1 MSLHETAFKFLALG
15 LTSTALISFSS
26 VTDRAIASD
35 LDDDVES
42 SEIESVEIVETD
54 TSVVIPVDETF
65 VQSVHHPSLAATPDV
80 EPEFSLHS
88 FFFAAQPIP
97 ENNSPAVL
105 LTALAGMGLLLA
117 KRNGRK
123 QA

>member
-1 MSLHETAFKFLALG
+1 MSLHQTALKFLAIG
-15 LTSTALISFSS
+15 FTSTALITFSS
-26 VTDRAIASD
+26 VTDSAIASD
-35 LDDDVES
+35 LDAEV
-42 SEIESVEIVETD
+42 ESVEVVEPD

-65 VQSVHHPSLAATPDV
+65 VQSVYQSSQGTVEV

-117 KRNGRK
+117 KKSGRK